1 MTKWYKTMFEAKLA
15 EFWLRLSDLRKEQ
28 TVEHVAFLK
37 EALPKKGLTL
47 DHCCGPGRLCIALAQ
62 DRPVVGFDLSR
73 ELLREAKKRG
83 KNAKAKNLSLVRA
96 DMRHLPLKPKVFDG
110 VINMWTSFGF
120 FSEPENQLVLEEIA
134 RVMRDQGVFVMEIA
148 NPEALIRVYQEKD
161 WSEVEQFFMLEQR
174 NWDWETKRMKC
185 RWVYIDKARGKTY
198 ETHFDHRLYSY
209 TELQR
214 MFEMC
219 GLKTTNVYASFSKE
233 KFDVTRSTRMV
244 LVAKKQTVA

>member
-15 EFWLRLSDLRKEQ
+15 EFWLRLSDLRKEE
-28 TVEHVAFLK
+28 TAKHVGFLK
-37 EALPKKGLTL
+37 ETLPKKGLTL

-83 KNAKAKNLSLVRA
+83 KTAKAMNLSLVRA
-96 DMRHLPLKPKVFDG
+96 DMRHLPLKPKVFSG

-120 FSEPENQLVLEEIA
+120 FSEPENQRVLKEMA
-134 RVMRDQGVFVMEIA
+134 SVMKAKGVFVLEIA

-161 WSEVEQFFMLEQR
+161 WSETEQFFMLEQR

-185 RWVYIDKARGKTY
+185 RWVYIDKANGKTY
-198 ETHFDHRLYSY
+198 ETNFDHRLYSY
-209 TELQR
+209 TELQH
-214 MFEMC
+214 MFETY
-219 GLKTTNVYASFSKE
+219 GLKTTNLYGSFSKE
-233 KFDVTRSTRMV
+233 KVDATRSTRML
-244 LVAKKQTVA
+244 LVAEKQTAA